1 MSEFSQSE
9 LLRYSRHLV
18 MPEIGMA
25 GQAKL
30 KAASVLCVG
39 VGGLGSPAALYL
51 AAAGVGRLGLV
62 DEDTV
67 DLSNLQRQVLYRDAE
82 VGQSKVALAAK
93 RLSRLNPEIDVEPF
107 ATHLNADNVMDII
120 AGFDL
125 IIDGS
130 DNFPTR
136 YLVNDAAVLSGKP
149 VVYGSVL
156 RFDGQLSVFGAP
168 GGPCY
173 RCVFPDPPAPGAVP
187 NCAEGG
193 VLGVLPGIIGSM
205 QALEA
210 VKLIAGR
217 GEPMIGRLLLFDG
230 LAMRS
235 REITAA
241 RNPGCPVCGDAP
253 TITAPVATPVT
264 DTCTAPAEAPLMIE
278 PEALAAALEKDAPP
292 LVLDVRNPPEFDI
305 VRFDGAVEL
314 PLGELERRCDRLDVT
329 CHYVIVC
336 HKGGRAALAYELLK
350 TAGFERIEVLNGGI
364 DAWAARVRTDLARYR

>member
-1 MSEFSQSE
+1 MSEFSQRE

-30 KAASVLCVG
+30 RAASVLCVG

-67 DLSNLQRQVLYRDAE
+67 DLSNLQRQVLYRDDE
-82 VGQSKVALAAK
+82 LGQSKVALAAE
-93 RLSRLNPEIDVEPF
+93 RLSRLNPEIDIEPF
-107 ATHLNADNVMDII
+107 ATRLDADNVMDII

-173 RCVFPDPPAPGAVP
+173 RCVFPDPPAPGTVP

-210 VKLIAGR
+210 VKLITGR
-217 GEPMIGRLLLFDG
+217 GEPMVGRLLLFDG

-235 REITAA
+235 REITVA
-241 RNPGCPVCGDAP
+241 RNPGCPVCGDVP
-253 TITAPVATPVT
+253 TITAPAATPVT
-264 DTCTAPAEAPLMIE
+264 ATCAVTAEAPLMIE
-278 PEALAAALEKDAPP
+278 PEALAEALDTDAPP

-314 PLGELERRCDRLDVT
+314 PLGELDRRCDALDASR
-329 CHYVIVC
+329 HYVIVC
-336 HKGGRAALAYELLK
+336 HKGGRAAQAYEVLK

-364 DAWAARVRTDLARYR
+364 DAWAERVRTNLARYR